1 MKSES
6 IRGLLFVLFI
16 AGIVCVGMFKRHI
29 LDDAST
35 FIERGYKLHEE

>member
-6 IRGLLFVLFI
+6 IRGLLFVFFI
-16 AGIVCVGMFKRHI
+16 AGIVCVGVLKRHI